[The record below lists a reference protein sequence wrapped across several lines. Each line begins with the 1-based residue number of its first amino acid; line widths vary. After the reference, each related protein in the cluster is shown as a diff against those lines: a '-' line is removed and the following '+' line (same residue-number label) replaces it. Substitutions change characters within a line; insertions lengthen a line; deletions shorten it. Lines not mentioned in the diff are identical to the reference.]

1 MKNFDSKEYAW
12 IDVKVILLGKE
23 VGGLRGIAYKSK
35 RQTEALFA
43 AGKKARGIQRGKKE
57 YEGTIT
63 LLQSEL
69 IALNNAA
76 KQKGFDDISDIEF
89 DAVVAYAPEGG
100 VISTDMIIGIAVTEV
115 PTEIKEGDLYQEI
128 ALPFIAL
135 DTEYNIA

>member
-12 IDVKVILLGKE
+12 IDVKVILMGKE

-35 RQTEALFA
+35 RQTEALYA

-115 PTEIKEGDLYQEI
+115 PNEIKEGDLYQEI

-135 DTEYNIA
+135 DTEYNVA

>member
-12 IDVKVILLGKE
+12 IDVKVILMGKE

-35 RQTEALFA
+35 RQTEALYA

-135 DTEYNIA
+135 DTEYNVA

>member
-12 IDVKVILLGKE
+12 IDVKVILMGKE

-35 RQTEALFA
+35 RQTEALYA

-76 KQKGFDDISDIEF
+76 KQKGYDDISDIEF

-135 DTEYNIA
+135 DTEYNVV

>member
-12 IDVKVILLGKE
+12 IDVKVILMGKD
-23 VGGLRGIAYKSK
+23 VGGLRGISYKAK
-35 RQTEALFA
+35 RQTEALYA

-76 KQKGFDDISDIEF
+76 KQKGYDDISDIEF

-100 VISTDMIIGIAVTEV
+100 VISTDMIIGVAVTEV
-115 PTEIKEGDLYQEI
+115 PSEMKEGDLFQEI

-135 DTEYNIA
+135 DVEYNVS

>member
-12 IDVKVILLGKE
+12 IDVKVILMGKE

-35 RQTEALFA
+35 RQTEALYA

-69 IALNNAA
+69 IALNNVA

-135 DTEYNIA
+135 DTEYNVA

>member
-12 IDVKVILLGKE
+12 IDVKVILMGKE

-35 RQTEALFA
+35 RQTEALYA

-100 VISTDMIIGIAVTEV
+100 VISTDMVIGIAVTEV
-115 PTEIKEGDLYQEI
+115 PNEIKEGDLYQVI

-135 DTEYNIA
+135 DTEYNVA

>member
-12 IDVKVILLGKE
+12 IDVKVVFLGKE
-23 VGGLRGIAYKSK
+23 VGGLRGIAYKAK

-76 KQKGFDDISDIEF
+76 KQKGYDDISDIEF
-89 DAVVAYAPEGG
+89 DAVVAYAPDGG
-100 VISTDMIIGIAVTEV
+100 VISTDIVKGIAITEV
-115 PTEIKEGDLYQEI
+115 PSEMKEGDMYQEI

-135 DTEYNIA
+135 DVEYNVV

>member
-12 IDVKVILLGKE
+12 IDVKVILMGKE

-35 RQTEALFA
+35 RQTEALYA

-76 KQKGFDDISDIEF
+76 KQKGYDDISDIEF

-135 DTEYNIA
+135 DTEYNVA

>member
-12 IDVKVILLGKE
+12 IDVKVILMGKE

-35 RQTEALFA
+35 RQTDALYA
-43 AGKKARGIQRGKKE
+43 AGKKARGIQRGRKE

-100 VISTDMIIGIAVTEV
+100 VISTDMILGIAVTEV

-135 DTEYNIA
+135 DTEYNVA